1 MLILDGNMRTG
12 KRVISAKGETNRRA
26 QDFNAISSFS
36 LTYLEIQR
44 YFQKEPRH
52 NDRAYVINR
61 HKYKS
66 IGTHWIA

>member
-1 MLILDGNMRTG
+1 MEIWEQVKELSQLKEKQIDVLR
-12 KRVISAKGETNRRA
+12 I
-26 QDFNAISSFS
+26 FNAVSSFS

-52 NDRAYVINR
+52 NDRAYVINC

-66 IGTHWIA
+66 IGTHWIAW